1 MSSRHVEG
9 AEAAEGLRTAVGF
22 YARKT
27 QRLRERQTELQ
38 AELEALQAELARA
51 STARD
56 QLGQALREIIGEEA
70 IPDTPD
76 HERGQAPT
84 PSEVEAAAD
93 TPTPTGSKTASLRIT
108 RPRQSTGS
116 AKPGH
121 RNVELWREVLQVL
134 ATSGRPMRVKE
145 IAAALGR
152 PTKGKAGTS
161 AVETVRST
169 CKRQVKHGRAVEGP
183 AGVFEIARG
192 QEAVLKGGA

>member
-1 MSSRHVEG
+1 MGSGHVEG

-22 YARKT
+22 YTTKAERLGARLAELKAK
-27 QRLRERQTELQ
+27 LEELQ
-38 AELEALQAELARA
+38 AELAKA

-56 QLGQALREIIGEEA
+56 QLEEALREITGERASPEGE
-70 IPDTPD
+70 P
-76 HERGQAPT
+76 GQVADS
-84 PSEVEAAAD
+84 SEVAPAGDRTALKGG
-93 TPTPTGSKTASLRIT
+93 TGSSRRTS
-108 RPRQSTGS
+108 PRQDVASAGS
-116 AKPGH
+116 VEK
-121 RNVELWREVLQVL
+121 NVELWREVLQVL

-152 PTKGKAGTS
+152 PTKGKTGTS

-192 QEAVLKGGA
+192 QEAVWEGAA